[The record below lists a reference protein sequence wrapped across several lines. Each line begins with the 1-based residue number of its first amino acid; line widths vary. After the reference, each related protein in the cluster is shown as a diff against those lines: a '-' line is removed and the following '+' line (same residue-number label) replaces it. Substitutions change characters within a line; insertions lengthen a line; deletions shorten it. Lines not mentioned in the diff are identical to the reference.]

1 MSAKEYWKDYSNQKL
16 AELARNYVNE
26 LLSRGVQIKIDEDDS
41 GSPCVVFTV
50 TREI

>member
-1 MSAKEYWKDYSNQKL
+1 MSAKEYWKNYSDQKL

-26 LLSRGVQIKIDEDDS
+26 LLERGVQIEIEDYGK
-41 GSPCVVFTV
+41 GSRVIFTV